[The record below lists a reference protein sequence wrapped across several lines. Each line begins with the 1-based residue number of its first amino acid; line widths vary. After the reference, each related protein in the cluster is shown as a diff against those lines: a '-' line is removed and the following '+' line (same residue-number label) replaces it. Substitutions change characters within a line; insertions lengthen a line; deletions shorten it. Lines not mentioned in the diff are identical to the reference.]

1 MEYPA
6 RLVIG
11 RRVVENAFPD
21 WYDVLRTKRVEPTIS
36 EEVKT
41 ANDRAEARHQNRNNL
56 HEQSSWRANTTTNRW
71 PNAATLNLRSENVN
85 TVNSSS
91 NANSSRANSTG
102 YNRNVNEQRRNDDDE
117 DAAFYS
123 AYVNSR
129 MSPPDQ
135 HVAWGTGASGVSGS
149 ASEGSGAP
157 RLNDQ
162 DYPPLNYKHVQG
174 QRSVDVDATNLKYV
188 AGSMRYS
195 SQNNNSNGAGASNHG
210 NGEQLD
216 RRNNSG
222 QNDNG
227 GIGGTGAATSTANNR
242 QKQTMTNEREIPRT
256 SASK

>member
-11 RRVVENAFPD
+11 RRVVEDAFPD

-36 EEVKT
+36 EEVKA
-41 ANDRAEARHQNRNNL
+41 ANDRAEARRQNRNNS
-56 HEQSSWRANTTTNRW
+56 HEQSFTTNRW
-71 PNAATLNLRSENVN
+71 RNTATRSENVN

-91 NANSSRANSTG
+91 NDNSSRTNSTG

-123 AYVNSR
+123 DYVNSR

-135 HVAWGTGASGVSGS
+135 HVAWSAGASGIARS
-149 ASEGSGAP
+149 ASKGSGAP

-188 AGSMRYS
+188 AGSMGNS
-195 SQNNNSNGAGASNHG
+195 FQNNNSNGAGASNCG

-216 RRNNSG
+216 GRNNPG

-227 GIGGTGAATSTANNR
+227 GIGGTSAATGTANNR
-242 QKQTMTNEREIPRT
+242 QNQTMTNEREIPRT